1 MTIDNALLWQT
12 VLAADYEYGETA
24 ETHALTDAARA
35 AAGGDAAQAAL
46 WQAAAEALQ
55 TLYQI
60 NCNATRLRRPRRPMA
75 PERQ

>member
-12 VLAADYEYGETA
+12 VLAADDEYGEAA
-24 ETHALTDAARA
+24 EAHALTNAALA
-35 AAGGDAAQAAL
+35 EAWGDAAQAAL

-60 NCNATRLRRPRRPMA
+60 NCNATRLRRPRPPLS